1 MSHRGIVVA
10 ISAALQHQHFDGGM
24 RAEDVAAEILGRQEA
39 MPDYLR
45 APMWVAT
52 LLFDAAG
59 IFSGGRRFQEK
70 DGPAR
75 ANQLRKWKHSSLGAC
90 RNFVRFYESLF
101 FLIVLQEDRR

>member
-10 ISAALQHQHFDGGM
+10 ISAGLQHQHFDGGM
-24 RAEDVAAEILGRQEA
+24 RAEDIAAEILGRQAE

-45 APMWVAT
+45 FPMRVAT
-52 LLFDAAG
+52 RVFDVAG
-59 IFSGGRRFQEK
+59 VFSGGQRFQEK

-75 ANQLRKWKHSSLGAC
+75 AKQLSKWKYSRIGAC

-101 FLIVLQEDRR
+101 FLIALQEDRL